1 MTEVEYLRQLAQKCL
16 RLARTI
22 NDPSAIAALEQFA
35 RELEQRAAELVRRPG
50 LDA

>member
-22 NDPSAIAALEQFA
+22 NDPSTIATLEQFA
-35 RELEQRAAELVRRPG
+35 REFELRAAELERHPDR
-50 LDA
+50 DA